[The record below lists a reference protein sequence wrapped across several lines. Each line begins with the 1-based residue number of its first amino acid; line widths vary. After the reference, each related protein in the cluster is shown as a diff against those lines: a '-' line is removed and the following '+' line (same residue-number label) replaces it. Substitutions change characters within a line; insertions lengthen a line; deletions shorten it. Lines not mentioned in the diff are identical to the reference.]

1 MLSFQQLII
10 LKVNLSKISIGTAQ
24 FGLNYG
30 ITNQRG
36 KVKLKEIEKI
46 LQYAQRNNIF
56 KIDTAYAY
64 GNAEKILGNFNL
76 KNWKVSSKFPSI
88 PKQQDAKRWIFSKV
102 YKSLKNLNIKNLET
116 LYVHDTKQLYNQKII
131 KEISNALEELK
142 RNKVIKKI
150 GVSVYEPKEIYKLNK
165 IINFDIVQAP
175 FNILDKRV
183 SNNKINEF
191 LKKDKIQL
199 ELRSIF
205 LQGLLLI
212 NENNVPKK
220 FHEWKKFFQKLGEIK
235 KKKNLTMLE
244 IALSAL
250 RNIEFKNVVFGVLT
264 QNELREIIKN
274 IPKSKINLPNF
285 NFKNKKKLINP
296 HEW

>member
-76 KNWKVSSKFPSI
+76 KSWKVSSKFPSI
-88 PKQQDAKRWIFSKV
+88 PRQQDAKRWIFSKV

-165 IINFDIVQAP
+165 IIDFDIVQAP

-183 SNNKINEF
+183 SNYKINEF
-191 LKKDKIQL
+191 LKEDKIQL

-220 FHEWKKFFQKLGEIK
+220 FNEWKKFFQKLGEIK

-285 NFKNKKKLINP
+285 NLKNKKKLINP

>member
-1 MLSFQQLII
+1 M
-10 LKVNLSKISIGTAQ
+10 NLSKISIGTAQ
-24 FGLNYG
+24 FGLDYG
-30 ITNQRG
+30 VTNQSG
-36 KVKLKEIEKI
+36 KVKFKEIEKI

-56 KIDTAYAY
+56 KIDTAYSY

-76 KNWKVSSKFPSI
+76 KSWKVSSKFPSI
-88 PKQQDAKRWIFSKV
+88 PKHQDAKKWIFSKV

-116 LYVHDTKQLYNQKII
+116 LYVHDTKQLYQQKVI

-150 GVSVYEPKEIYKLNK
+150 GISVYEPTEIYKLNK

-175 FNILDKRV
+175 FNILDKRI
-183 SNNKINEF
+183 SNNKINKF
-191 LKKDKIQL
+191 LKKNKIQL

-220 FHEWKKFFQKLGEIK
+220 FQEWTNFFQKLGKIRE
-235 KKKNLTMLE
+235 KKNLTILE

-250 RNIEFKNVVFGVLT
+250 RNVEFKNVVFGVLT
-264 QNELREIIKN
+264 QSELREIIKN